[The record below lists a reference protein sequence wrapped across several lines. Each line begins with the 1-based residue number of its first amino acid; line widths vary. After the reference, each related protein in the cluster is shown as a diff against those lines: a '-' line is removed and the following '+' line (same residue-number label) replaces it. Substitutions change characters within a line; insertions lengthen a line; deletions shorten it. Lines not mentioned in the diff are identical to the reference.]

1 MERNKQ
7 PLQDNN
13 SSLKLAVTIMI
24 EKQDVLLILSR
35 RNLFLC

>member
-1 MERNKQ
+1 MECKKQ

-24 EKQDVLLILSR
+24 EKQDVLLILSGR
-35 RNLFLC
+35 SLFLC